1 MKLTPALRNLVLIW
15 LCWGLIVIGF
25 QTLVQERLQPN
36 RPDRATEWTPNETAR
51 TSQRGKIYLLDPFM
65 NNQVSWD
72 SEFYLSIAT
81 AGYDDPAVRMVD
93 IPGGQSYAMNY
104 AFFPFYPLVMQA
116 VRLPFTLLPGMTPI
130 GASTIAGVL
139 VALVGTLAGMLA
151 LYDLVRDHLGDDG
164 GVRAA
169 FYLLIFPTGFFL
181 TQVYTEGLFIG
192 LAFGCLALLHRGR
205 LLPAAVLAALATLTR
220 SVGVFLVIPLALTW
234 LGVLLGKD
242 STQSGKEAKKQSQT
256 WNLPPVTSNALR
268 GLLVLL
274 PVAAYILWRVALG
287 IPFDLVQTT
296 WFGRGA
302 FDWARFT
309 SGIERAV
316 TAIQS
321 GENLQ
326 MRAYF
331 LLEFASVILAAIA
344 CLFTLRRYPAV
355 SLFGIVA
362 LVIAFTSGSPQSL
375 IRYVL
380 VVPPV
385 FILLANL
392 GKATWF
398 DRSWTVL
405 SLLLMGMQ
413 VSLFTWDMWVA

>member
-1 MKLTPALRNLVLIW
+1 MRLSPAIRNLILIW
-15 LCWGLIVIGF
+15 LCWALIVIGF

-51 TSQRGKIYLLDPFM
+51 TSQRGKIYLLEPFM

-81 AGYDDPAVRMVD
+81 AGYDDPAVRLVD

-104 AFFPFYPLVMQA
+104 AFFPFYPLVMQI
-116 VRLPFTLLPGMTPI
+116 VRAPFTLLPGMTPI
-130 GASTIAGVL
+130 AASTLAGVL

-151 LYDLVRDHLGDDG
+151 LYDLVRDRMGDEG
-164 GVRAA
+164 GLRAA

-181 TQVYTEGLFIG
+181 AQVYTEGLFIG
-192 LAFGCLALLHRGR
+192 LAFGCLALLHRQR
-205 LLPAAVLAALATLTR
+205 LLPAAILAALATLTR
-220 SVGVFLVIPLALTW
+220 SVGVFLVIPLALAW
-234 LGVLLGKD
+234 LAPLLMPDSVTGKRRL
-242 STQSGKEAKKQSQT
+242 
-256 WNLPPVTSNALR
+256 LPDAPHLMRA
-268 GLLVLL
+268 LLVLL

-287 IPFDLVQTT
+287 TPFDLVQTT

-309 SGIERAV
+309 SGIERALE
-316 TAIQS
+316 AIRT
-321 GENLQ
+321 GENNQ
-326 MRAYF
+326 MRVYF
-331 LLEFASVILAAIA
+331 LMEFASVILAAVA
-344 CLFTLRRYPAV
+344 CLFTLRRYTAV
-355 SLFGIVA
+355 SLFGLVA

-375 IRYVL
+375 MRYIL

-385 FILLANL
+385 FIMLASL

>member
-1 MKLTPALRNLVLIW
+1 MRLSPAIRNLILIW
-15 LCWGLIVIGF
+15 LSWALIVIGF

-51 TSQRGKIYLLDPFM
+51 TSQRGKIYLLEPFM

-81 AGYDDPAVRMVD
+81 AGYDDPAIRLVD

-104 AFFPFYPLVMQA
+104 AFFPFYPLVMQI
-116 VRLPFTLLPGMTPI
+116 VRAPFTLLPGMTPI
-130 GASTIAGVL
+130 AASTLAGVL

-151 LYDLVRDHLGDDG
+151 LYDLVRDRMGDEG

-181 TQVYTEGLFIG
+181 AQVYTEGLFIG
-192 LAFGCLALLHRGR
+192 LAFGCLALLHRQR
-205 LLPAAVLAALATLTR
+205 LLPAAILAALATLTR
-220 SVGVFLVIPLALTW
+220 SVGVFLVIPLALAW
-234 LGVLLGKD
+234 LAPLLMPDSVTGKRRL
-242 STQSGKEAKKQSQT
+242 
-256 WNLPPVTSNALR
+256 LPDAPHLLR

-287 IPFDLVQTT
+287 TPFDLVQTT

-309 SGIERAV
+309 SGIERALE
-316 TAIQS
+316 AIRT
-321 GENLQ
+321 GENNQ
-326 MRAYF
+326 MRVYF
-331 LLEFASVILAAIA
+331 LMEFASVILAAVA
-344 CLFTLRRYPAV
+344 CLFTLRRYTAV
-355 SLFGIVA
+355 SLFGLVA

-385 FILLANL
+385 FIMLASL

>member
-1 MKLTPALRNLVLIW
+1 MRLSPAIRNLILIW
-15 LCWGLIVIGF
+15 LCWALIVIGF

-51 TSQRGKIYLLDPFM
+51 TSQRGKIYLLEPFM
-65 NNQVSWD
+65 NSQVSWD

-81 AGYDDPAVRMVD
+81 AGYDDPAVRLVD

-104 AFFPFYPLVMQA
+104 AFFPFYPLVMQI
-116 VRLPFTLLPGMTPI
+116 VRAPFTLLPGMTPI
-130 GASTIAGVL
+130 AASTLAGVL

-151 LYDLVRDHLGDDG
+151 LYDLVRDRMGDEG
-164 GVRAA
+164 GLRAA

-181 TQVYTEGLFIG
+181 AQVYTEGLFIG
-192 LAFGCLALLHRGR
+192 LAFGCLALLHRQR
-205 LLPAAVLAALATLTR
+205 LLPAAILAALATLTR
-220 SVGVFLVIPLALTW
+220 SVGVFLVIPLALAW
-234 LGVLLGKD
+234 LAPLLMPDSVTGKRRL
-242 STQSGKEAKKQSQT
+242 
-256 WNLPPVTSNALR
+256 LPDAPHLLR
-268 GLLVLL
+268 ALLVLL

-287 IPFDLVQTT
+287 TPFDLVQTT

-309 SGIERAV
+309 SGIERALE
-316 TAIQS
+316 AIRT
-321 GENLQ
+321 GENNQ
-326 MRAYF
+326 MRVYF
-331 LLEFASVILAAIA
+331 LMEFASVILAAVA

-355 SLFGIVA
+355 SLFGLVA

-375 IRYVL
+375 MRYVL

-385 FILLANL
+385 FIMLASM

>member
-1 MKLTPALRNLVLIW
+1 MRLSPAIRNLILIW
-15 LCWGLIVIGF
+15 LCWALIVIGF

-51 TSQRGKIYLLDPFM
+51 TSQRGKIYLLEPFM

-81 AGYDDPAVRMVD
+81 AGYDDPAVRLVD

-104 AFFPFYPLVMQA
+104 AFFPFYPLVMQI
-116 VRLPFTLLPGMTPI
+116 VRAPFTLLPGMTPI
-130 GASTIAGVL
+130 AASTLAGVL

-151 LYDLVRDHLGDDG
+151 LYDLVRDRMGDEG
-164 GVRAA
+164 GLRAA

-181 TQVYTEGLFIG
+181 AQVYTEGLFIG
-192 LAFGCLALLHRGR
+192 LAFGCLALLHRQR
-205 LLPAAVLAALATLTR
+205 LLPAAILAALATLTR
-220 SVGVFLVIPLALTW
+220 SVGVFLVIPLALAW
-234 LGVLLGKD
+234 LAPLLMPDSVTGKRRL
-242 STQSGKEAKKQSQT
+242 
-256 WNLPPVTSNALR
+256 LPDAPHLLR
-268 GLLVLL
+268 ALLVLL

-287 IPFDLVQTT
+287 TPFDLVQTT

-309 SGIERAV
+309 SGIERALE
-316 TAIQS
+316 AIRT
-321 GENLQ
+321 GENNQ
-326 MRAYF
+326 MRVYF
-331 LLEFASVILAAIA
+331 LMEFASVILAAVA

-355 SLFGIVA
+355 SLFGLVA

-375 IRYVL
+375 MRYIL

-385 FILLANL
+385 FIMLASL

>member
-1 MKLTPALRNLVLIW
+1 MHLSPALRNLILIW
-15 LCWGLIVIGF
+15 LSWALIVIGF

-51 TSQRGKIYLLDPFM
+51 TSQRGKIYLLEPFM

-81 AGYDDPAVRMVD
+81 AGYDDPAVRLVD

-104 AFFPFYPLVMQA
+104 AFFPFYPLVMQI
-116 VRLPFTLLPGMTPI
+116 VRAPFTLLPGMTPI
-130 GASTIAGVL
+130 AASTLAGVL

-151 LYDLVRDHLGDDG
+151 LYDLVRDRMGDEG
-164 GVRAA
+164 GLRAA

-181 TQVYTEGLFIG
+181 AQVYTEGLFIG
-192 LAFGCLALLHRGR
+192 LAFGCLALLHRQR
-205 LLPAAVLAALATLTR
+205 LLPAAILAALATLTR
-220 SVGVFLVIPLALTW
+220 SVGVFLVIPLALAW
-234 LGVLLGKD
+234 LAPLLQPDSVTGKRRL
-242 STQSGKEAKKQSQT
+242 
-256 WNLPPVTSNALR
+256 LPDAPHLLR

-287 IPFDLVQTT
+287 TPFDLVQTT

-309 SGIERAV
+309 SGIERALE
-316 TAIQS
+316 AIRT
-321 GENLQ
+321 GENNQ
-326 MRAYF
+326 MRVYF
-331 LLEFASVILAAIA
+331 LMEFASVILAAIA

-355 SLFGIVA
+355 SLFGLVA

-375 IRYVL
+375 LRYVL

-385 FILLANL
+385 FIMLASL

>member
-1 MKLTPALRNLVLIW
+1 MRFSPAIRNLILIW
-15 LCWGLIVIGF
+15 LSWALIVIGF

-51 TSQRGKIYLLDPFM
+51 TSQRGKIYLLEPFM

-81 AGYDDPAVRMVD
+81 AGYDDPAIRLVD

-104 AFFPFYPLVMQA
+104 AFFPFYPLVMQI
-116 VRLPFTLLPGMTPI
+116 VRAPFTLLPGMTPI
-130 GASTIAGVL
+130 AASTLAGVL

-151 LYDLVRDHLGDDG
+151 LYDLVRDRMGDEG

-181 TQVYTEGLFIG
+181 AQVYTEGLFIG
-192 LAFGCLALLHRGR
+192 LAFGCLALLHRQR
-205 LLPAAVLAALATLTR
+205 LLPAAILAALATLTR
-220 SVGVFLVIPLALTW
+220 SVGVFLVIPLALAW
-234 LGVLLGKD
+234 LAPLLTPDSVTGKRRL
-242 STQSGKEAKKQSQT
+242 
-256 WNLPPVTSNALR
+256 LPDAPHLLR

-274 PVAAYILWRVALG
+274 PVAAYILWRVAMG
-287 IPFDLVQTT
+287 TPFDLVQTT

-309 SGIERAV
+309 SGIERALE
-316 TAIQS
+316 AIRT
-321 GENLQ
+321 GENNQ
-326 MRAYF
+326 MRVYF
-331 LLEFASVILAAIA
+331 LMEFASVILAAIA

-355 SLFGIVA
+355 SLFGLVA

-385 FILLANL
+385 FIMLASL